1 VAFVYEVRVGCE
13 DLGRRV
19 TVRYRLEQSG
29 FSDVVGILE
38 TCDERAFGIRDRTGA
53 LRTVTRSDVVA
64 AKVVAP
70 P

>member
-1 VAFVYEVRVGCE
+1 MPFAFEVRVSCE

-19 TVRYRLEQSG
+19 TVRYRLPASG

-53 LRTVTRSDVVA
+53 LRTVARGDVVA
-64 AKVVAP
+64 AKVVP
-70 P
+70 QP